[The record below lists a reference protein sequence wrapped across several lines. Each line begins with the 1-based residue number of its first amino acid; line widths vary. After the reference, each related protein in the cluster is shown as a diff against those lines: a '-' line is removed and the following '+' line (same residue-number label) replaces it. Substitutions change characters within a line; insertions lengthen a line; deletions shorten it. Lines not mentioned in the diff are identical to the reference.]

1 MDRSKRLDTILTW
14 SIVGLVVA
22 VLGLGSYFG
31 YTVYRDR
38 QEAEEATPALRVLK
52 AIRQS
57 IRRNPND
64 AVLRVRLGEALVAAG
79 KSQESI
85 EQFNAA
91 LKIDP
96 KHTGALIDL
105 GQVAM
110 MNKQYNEARAYFQ
123 KVIKLTEGAEF
134 EGVSTRRETA
144 LFQLGMLELEARN
157 YEAAVGNFKA
167 ALRIRKDASDT
178 YYFLARALDRSGD
191 PGAAIEQLQIALA
204 FDPNFAQARYFLG
217 DLYKGEDDAV
227 SAVYEYSRAVLADE
241 EASEPRRALKAYGS
255 SASWVKKGET
265 ALASGDQPA
274 ALDAAVIAL
283 SIDPENKAAA
293 DLQRRAEEV
302 NKKKAI
308 AYYKAL
314 AQRDPANKDAKG
326 AEARLKQKPSKG
338 SAEPSGSVTKPK

>member
-14 SIVGLVVA
+14 SIVGLVAA
-22 VLGLGSYFG
+22 VIGLGAYFG

-38 QEAEEATPALRVLK
+38 QAAEEATPALRVIK
-52 AIRQS
+52 AIKTE
-57 IRRNPND
+57 IRKTPND
-64 AVLRVRLGEALVAAG
+64 AILRVRLGEALSAAG
-79 KSQESI
+79 KTQEAI

-96 KHTGALIDL
+96 KHTGALLDL
-105 GQVAM
+105 GQIAM

-123 KVIKLTEGAEF
+123 KVLKLSEGAEF
-134 EGVSTRRETA
+134 EGVSARRETA
-144 LFQLGMLELEARN
+144 LFQLGMLELEARD

-217 DLYKGEDDAV
+217 DLYKGEDDTV
-227 SAVYEYSRAVLADE
+227 SAVYEYSRAVMADA
-241 EASEPRRALKAYGS
+241 EAVEPRKALKSYGTS
-255 SASWVKKGET
+255 TSWVAKAKA
-265 ALASGDQPA
+265 ALESGDQPA
-274 ALDAAVIAL
+274 ALDAVIIAL
-283 SIDPENKAAA
+283 SIDPNNQTAVELQAQVEN
-293 DLQRRAEEV
+293 V
-302 NKKKAI
+302 NKKAAK

-314 AQRDPANKDAKG
+314 ALRDPANKDAK
-326 AEARLKQKPSKG
+326 AAAARLAAKSDKKSSEKP
-338 SAEPSGSVTKPK
+338 